1 MDNMFDDIFDNNL
14 PFEKVDD
21 LNVQSNE
28 ENIIPINNII
38 QNTNNNDVQNN
49 NEVVPTKRKKDKVL
63 IIQIVLLIAWAI
75 LTALVYFFGYDLF
88 KPFINVG

>member
-1 MDNMFDDIFDNNL
+1 MFDDIFDNNL

-28 ENIIPINNII
+28 EGTIPINNII

-49 NEVVPTKRKKDKVL
+49 NEVAPTKRK
-63 IIQIVLLIAWAI
+63 
-75 LTALVYFFGYDLF
+75 
-88 KPFINVG
+88 